1 MQEKAAI
8 KAAKNHILQ
17 LCIFMLFFYSEN
29 ESENSAEK
37 FWLVDH
43 DYFHMYPPLF
53 AYDEAE
59 NNDGTG

>member
-1 MQEKAAI
+1 
-8 KAAKNHILQ
+8 
-17 LCIFMLFFYSEN
+17 MLFLYSEN